1 MSEVLTELYEGLSVK
16 KPIEMD
22 DYQENSKMAI
32 DQIDKII
39 QNRISSGNNEI
50 VVDVGLKRGI
60 PMTNIHRIA
69 APIVEQWANEV
80 FEEELEN
87 EKYDLVGVEVAE
99 GRLDIVDVVLSFK
112 RKNKDGFNAQVD
124 VKATSGDIET
134 SGKSPNITSFVK
146 IRSAYINDP
155 DFMFVILSL
164 KHSVYSDT
172 TGEKVKQY
180 LVVKQANT
188 YDLKNISEKDF
199 NINPALGTGQLQIRD
214 IHYVNT
220 EHRTTW
226 EFCQLLDRKF
236 MNAEINTKDRWI
248 KYARKN
254 EWIK

>member
-1 MSEVLTELYEGLSVK
+1 
-16 KPIEMD
+16 MD